1 MIPNGH
7 NDFDYK
13 VIVLLSGGMDST
25 ACIQFYKNQG
35 FDVQSVFIDYGQKSA
50 YNEKKSARAV
60 ARYYKTQINCI
71 DSVAKIR
78 DLSGVIL
85 GRNAS
90 LLFTAFMHL
99 QLIKGILALGIHSG
113 TDYPD
118 STTNFTKHIQSIF
131 DLYTNGKVKM
141 GAPFLKW
148 SKSDIWEYLKA
159 ENAPINLT
167 YSCELGL
174 EQPCG
179 NCKSCSDLE
188 TLYAST

>member
-1 MIPNGH
+1 MKLNDH
-7 NDFDYK
+7 NNSEYK
-13 VIVLLSGGMDST
+13 VFVLLSGGIDST
-25 ACIQFYKNQG
+25 ACVQFYKNQG
-35 FDVQSVFIDYGQKSA
+35 LDVQSIFIDYGQKSA
-50 YNEKKSARAV
+50 NNEKKSARAV
-60 ARYYKTQINCI
+60 ARYYKTQIIFIN
-71 DSVAKIR
+71 SGTKVE

-90 LLFTAFMHL
+90 LLFTVFMHQ
-99 QLIKGILALGIHSG
+99 QLTKGILALGIHSG

-118 STTNFTKHIQSIF
+118 STPIFTKHIQSIF
-131 DLYTNGKVKM
+131 DLYTNGKVKI
-141 GAPFLKW
+141 GTPFLKW
-148 SKSDIWEYLKA
+148 SKGDIWEYLKA

-179 NCKSCSDLE
+179 NCISCSDLE